1 MQNKVQE
8 LTDKLYNEGLSKG
21 RQEADQLLAAAKK
34 EAQEIIAKA
43 KEEASAIL
51 SQAEKDAEGRKSAAA
66 SDIRM
71 ASGQA
76 ISALKQ
82 TAENLIVGKA
92 VAAPVAKTMS
102 DPGFVADLLK
112 TVVASFKASD
122 AEAKGLDVILPASM
136 KDGLE
141 KALGGEI
148 SKVLGAGVE
157 AKAVKGLADGFKIG
171 PKEGGW
177 QISFTADDFTNLV
190 GEYLRP
196 ATRKI
201 LFEK

>member
-8 LTDKLYNEGLSKG
+8 LTEKLYNEGLSKG
-21 RQEADQLLAAAKK
+21 RQEAEQLLAAAKK
-34 EAQEIIAKA
+34 EAQEIIAGA
-43 KEEASAIL
+43 KQEAAAII
-51 SQAEKDAEGRKSAAA
+51 SKAEKEAEEKKSAAA

-92 VAAPVAKTMS
+92 VAEPVGKTMS
-102 DPGFVADLLK
+102 DPGFVAELLK

-122 AEAKGLDVILPASM
+122 ADAKGLDVILSASM
-136 KDGLE
+136 KEGLE

-148 SKVLGAGVE
+148 SKVLGAGVQS
-157 AKAVKGLADGFKIG
+157 KAVKGLADGFKIG

-177 QISFTADDFTNLV
+177 QISFTADDFTSLV

-201 LFEK
+201 LFDK